1 MKTSVSQILWRA
13 ITWMIERFL
22 EMGISGVILLIFA
35 FSTGAEL
42 LDDVFE
48 NLIAAAFGA
57 AMFYF
62 ISLYGLSCILFG
74 LFFRNTS
81 PHRHAKIMT
90 AAFCIHVIGFFLFI
104 VFWDLYTGGGDLE
117 SLEQALKELPLA
129 MLMIAANGIPAVWI
143 ANYVGGVF
151 YRWAIARS
159 GKTTLTS

>member
-1 MKTSVSQILWRA
+1 
-13 ITWMIERFL
+13 MIERLL
-22 EMGISGVILLIFA
+22 EMGISGVIVLIFA

-48 NLIAAAFGA
+48 NLLAAAFGA

-74 LFFRNTS
+74 LFFRSTS
-81 PHRHAKIMT
+81 PRRHAKIMT
-90 AAFCIHVIGFFLFI
+90 AAFCIHVIGFFLF
-104 VFWDLYTGGGDLE
+104 FLLWDLYIGGGVLE
-117 SLEQALKELPLA
+117 SPEQVLKERLLP

-159 GKTTLTS
+159 GKTMLTS